1 MISMNKPEWFRK
13 VIRPRH
19 LVEMRR
25 LILEYRLNTVCEE
38 AACPNRGECY
48 RNKTLTVMILGRN
61 CTRNC
66 RFCNVE
72 SKRPD
77 PVDEDEP
84 NRVAEA
90 LSQLSL
96 NYVVIT
102 SVTRDDLED
111 GGGEHFAATIRA
123 VREKNPDTVI
133 EVLVPDFVHAIG
145 VVVREKP
152 DVISH
157 NVDTVP
163 RLFQSIR
170 PQASYERSLSLL
182 AGVKELDP
190 DMFTKSGVMV
200 GMGEKYEEV
209 LAVMRD
215 LRAIGCDVFT
225 IGQYA
230 RPSKRH
236 IDVSEWIHPRTFDVY
251 RDKAQELGFLH
262 VESGPYVRSSFHAA
276 DFLDTI
282 HTSRTWQRRRS
293 SL

>member
-13 VIRPRH
+13 VIRPRD

-25 LILEYRLNTVCEE
+25 LITEYKLNTVCEE

-48 RNKTLTVMILGRN
+48 SSRTLTVMLLGRN

-72 SKRPD
+72 SRRPD
-77 PVDEDEP
+77 PVDDDEP
-84 NRVAEA
+84 NRVAAA
-90 LSQLSL
+90 LSRLSL

-102 SVTRDDLED
+102 SVTRDDLAD
-111 GGGEHFAATIRA
+111 GGARHFAATIRA
-123 VREKNPDTVI
+123 VREKNPSTAI
-133 EVLVPDFVHAIG
+133 EVLVPDFVHAIHT
-145 VVVREKP
+145 VVRESP
-152 DVISH
+152 EVISH
-157 NVDTVP
+157 NVETVP
-163 RLFQSIR
+163 RLYKSVR
-170 PQASYERSLSLL
+170 PQANYERSLSLL
-182 AGVKELDP
+182 AGVKDIDP
-190 DMFTKSGVMV
+190 HIFTKSGMMV
-200 GMGEKYEEV
+200 GLGETYEEV
-209 LAVMRD
+209 LSVMRD

-236 IDVSEWIHPRTFDVY
+236 IDVSEWIHPRVFDRY
-251 RDKAQELGFLH
+251 KEKAQELGFLH

-276 DFLDTI
+276 NFLDSI
-282 HTSRTWQRRRS
+282 RTSRIWERRKL

>member
-1 MISMNKPEWFRK
+1 MIPVNKPEWFRK
-13 VIRPRH
+13 VTRPRD

-48 RNKTLTVMILGRN
+48 RNKTLTVMLLGRN

-72 SKRPD
+72 AKRPD
-77 PVDEDEP
+77 PVDEGEP

-111 GGGEHFAATIRA
+111 GGAGHFAATIRA
-123 VREKNPDTVI
+123 VRAKNPDTAI
-133 EVLVPDFVHAIG
+133 EILVPDFVHAVG
-145 VVVREKP
+145 AVVRERP

-190 DMFTKSGVMV
+190 EIFTKSGVML
-200 GMGEKYEEV
+200 GMGESYEEV
-209 LAVMRD
+209 LSVMRD
-215 LRAIGCDVFT
+215 LRTVGCDVFT

-276 DFLDTI
+276 DLLDTI
-282 HTSRTWQRRRS
+282 HTSRLYEIRS
-293 SL
+293 